1 MKKRGLVILVAAVL
15 LAVAVSAF
23 ALSDSIL
30 GSVYDAG
37 KTLLFDTSNVTLKGT
52 AEFSL
57 DGSRFKGVKA
67 EYMQDGTN
75 SSWKYQLFTP
85 RKDGSGDRESGF
97 TVIANENSFYV
108 IDTLKP
114 GFYREGYDSEQRTL
128 VRHSP
133 LLDQVVELAGI
144 AARQADG
151 LLGEGAV
158 TVVADNHTGRIV
170 KLSLN
175 RDNISELTNVAY
187 NLCVQMAI
195 KRVFDPNG
203 YFDADS
209 TFTGGSL
216 YNYGTLAAGIA
227 VTTKHYD
234 LRSADVTVTLD
245 GNGQLRSAAGSIVT
259 ELVLDAD
266 SRLEGEVNPHVLEMT
281 FDVAAS
287 AYGSTE
293 VPVFNP
299 REDGLRPNW
308 TD

>member
-1 MKKRGLVILVAAVL
+1 
-15 LAVAVSAF
+15 
-23 ALSDSIL
+23 
-30 GSVYDAG
+30 
-37 KTLLFDTSNVTLKGT
+37 
-52 AEFSL
+52 
-57 DGSRFKGVKA
+57 
-67 EYMQDGTN
+67 
-75 SSWKYQLFTP
+75 
-85 RKDGSGDRESGF
+85 
-97 TVIANENSFYV
+97 
-108 IDTLKP
+108 
-114 GFYREGYDSEQRTL
+114 
-128 VRHSP
+128 
-133 LLDQVVELAGI
+133 
-144 AARQADG
+144 
-151 LLGEGAV
+151 
-158 TVVADNHTGRIV
+158 
-170 KLSLN
+170 
-175 RDNISELTNVAY
+175 
-187 NLCVQMAI
+187 MAI
-195 KRVFDPNG
+195 KSVFDPNG